1 MDWEQL
7 DSVWAGTEQGLHAY
21 IQNLKL
27 VANMVTNK
35 GIPASA
41 DMRPVASI
49 DDAGDGSYM
58 MRVIGHTAL
67 ISIVGPIKAQASWY
81 DKYFGIPSYPA
92 INAALI
98 YAGQSKSI
106 KRVVMELHTPGGQTS
121 GIYETSNL
129 IETVSKVKPVVA
141 VATGDMASA
150 GYWLGCS
157 ADMIIVSPTSL
168 VGSIGV
174 AAVTVDQ
181 SEALSKAGVKV
192 RVFRSGEF
200 KMKPHS
206 AEALDKQG
214 IESTQAMVDSLDRL
228 FVSHVARR
236 RGLPEATLKDTVGN
250 GRIFVGAESVA
261 NGLADAVATLND
273 TLALSENGGFDKAT
287 DGSHNNSSFIA

>member
-1 MDWEQL
+1 MELEQL
-7 DSVWAGTEQGLHAY
+7 DSVWAGTEQGLHMH
-21 IQNLKL
+21 IENIKL
-27 VANMVTNK
+27 IAKMIAER
-35 GIPASA
+35 GIPQGT

-49 DDAGDGSYM
+49 SEDGEGSYLM
-58 MRVIGHTAL
+58 QVLGGTAM
-67 ISIVGPIKAQASWY
+67 ITIYGPIKAQASWY

-92 INAALI
+92 INDALVH
-98 YAGQSKSI
+98 AGNNGKV
-106 KRVVMELHTPGGQTS
+106 KRVVLNLHTPGGQTS
-121 GIYETSNL
+121 GIYETSSL
-129 IETVSKVKPVVA
+129 IEMVSRKKSVIA

-157 ADMIIVSPTSL
+157 ADMIVVSPTSL

-192 RVFRSGEF
+192 RVFRSGEY

-214 IESTQAMVDSLDRL
+214 IENTQAMVDSLDAL

-236 RGLPEATLKDTVGN
+236 RGLPESTLKETVGN

-261 NGLADAVATLND
+261 NRLADAVASLND
-273 TLALSENGGFDKAT
+273 TLALAEQGKFDKVT
-287 DGSHNNSSFIA
+287 DGSHNTSSFLT